1 MLPLPQS
8 VFSPK
13 VMQMASEA
21 TKAEG
26 SDAAGAEGISHGSS
40 AAGAIHVRNL
50 TKVFDTE
57 EGEEAVFDDVSFD
70 IEPGSFVTLIGR
82 SGSGKSTMLNI
93 ISGVLEPTKGRV
105 EFEGTRDDEV
115 TLGHVFQSP
124 RLLPWNT
131 CVENVEYVHE
141 NNPDYTRELAEEYL
155 DLVGLSN
162 HYDKY
167 PSQLS
172 GGQRQRVGITRALSI
187 DPEILIMDEPFSNLD
202 EITAEALRD
211 ELVNI
216 WQKLG
221 KTVFFVTHDI
231 TEAIELSD
239 RILML
244 GEGRIFDDMSI
255 DLDRPRDV
263 DSEEFLRVRQDAI
276 DRFHAIA

>member
-1 MLPLPQS
+1 
-8 VFSPK
+8 
-13 VMQMASEA
+13 MASEA
-21 TKAEG
+21 RGASEAAD
-26 SDAAGAEGISHGSS
+26 SDVEGIEHGSS

-57 EGEEAVFDDVSFD
+57 EGRETVFEDVSFD

-93 ISGVLEPTKGRV
+93 ISNVLEPTEGHV
-105 EFEGTRDDEV
+105 EFEATADDEEV

-131 CVENVEYVHE
+131 CVENIEYVHE
-141 NNPDYTRELAEEYL
+141 DNPEYTRDLAEQYL

-202 EITAEALRD
+202 EITAAELRE
-211 ELVNI
+211 ELIDI

-244 GEGRIFDDMSI
+244 GDGDIFDDMSI

-263 DSEEFLRVRQDAI
+263 DSEEFLQVRQDAI
-276 DRFHAIA
+276 NRFHAIK

>member
-1 MLPLPQS
+1 
-8 VFSPK
+8 
-13 VMQMASEA
+13 MA
-21 TKAEG
+21 
-26 SDAAGAEGISHGSS
+26 SDAAHELSSDDTPEITSDSSS
-40 AAGAIHVRNL
+40 AGAVHVENL
-50 TKVFDTE
+50 TKIFDTE
-57 EGEEAVFDDVSFD
+57 EGQETVFENVSFD

-93 ISGVLEPTKGRV
+93 ISGVLEPTDGQVR
-105 EFEGTRDDEV
+105 FETAQDDEV

-131 CVENVEYVHE
+131 CVQNIEYVHE
-141 NNPDYTRELAEEYL
+141 NNPDYTRDHAEKYL

-202 EITAEALRD
+202 EITAESLRK
-211 ELVNI
+211 ELIDI
-216 WQKLG
+216 WKELG

-244 GEGRIFDDMSI
+244 GDGRIFDDMSI
-255 DLDRPRDV
+255 ELERPRDV
-263 DSEEFLRVRQDAI
+263 DSEEFLKVRQEAI
-276 DRFHAIA
+276 NRFHAIK

>member
-1 MLPLPQS
+1 
-8 VFSPK
+8 
-13 VMQMASEA
+13 MASEVTGTNEPDTTA
-21 TKAEG
+21 TVP
-26 SDAAGAEGISHGSS
+26 GASS
-40 AAGAIHVRNL
+40 SAGAISVRNL
-50 TKVFDTE
+50 TKEFDTE
-57 EGEEAVFDDVSFD
+57 EGIETVFDDVSFD

-93 ISGVLEPTKGRV
+93 ISGVLEPTAGSV
-105 EFEGTRDDEV
+105 EFETNAADEEV

-131 CVENVEYVHE
+131 CVENIEYVHE
-141 NNPDYTRELAEEYL
+141 ANPDYTQAHAEKYL
-155 DLVGLSN
+155 DLVGLSE

-187 DPEILIMDEPFSNLD
+187 DPEVLIMDEPFSNLD
-202 EITAEALRD
+202 EITAEQLRD
-211 ELVNI
+211 ELIDI

-244 GEGRIFDDMSI
+244 GDGRIFDDMSI
-255 DLDRPRDV
+255 DLERPRDV
-263 DSEEFLRVRQDAI
+263 DSEEFLKVRQDAI
-276 DRFHAIA
+276 ERFHAIA

>member
-1 MLPLPQS
+1 
-8 VFSPK
+8 
-13 VMQMASEA
+13 MASEA
-21 TKAEG
+21 QAAD
-26 SDAAGAEGISHGSS
+26 SDLDAEGIEHGTS

-50 TKVFDTE
+50 TKQFDTE
-57 EGEEAVFDDVSFD
+57 EGRETVFEDVSFD

-93 ISGVLEPTKGRV
+93 ISNVLEPTEGSV
-105 EFEGTRDDEV
+105 EFEATQDDDV

-131 CVENVEYVHE
+131 CVENIEYVHE
-141 NNPDYTRELAEEYL
+141 ANPDYTRELAEEYL

-187 DPEILIMDEPFSNLD
+187 DPEILVMDEPFSNLD
-202 EITAEALRD
+202 EITAESLRE
-211 ELVNI
+211 ELIEI

-244 GEGRIFDDMSI
+244 GNGEIFDDMSI

-263 DSEEFLRVRQDAI
+263 DSEEFLKVRQDAI
-276 DRFHAIA
+276 NRFHAIK

>member
-1 MLPLPQS
+1 
-8 VFSPK
+8 
-13 VMQMASEA
+13 MASEA
-21 TKAEG
+21 TRTDESEG
-26 SDAAGAEGISHGSS
+26 ATAVAGATS

-50 TKVFDTE
+50 SKEFDTE
-57 EGEEAVFDDVSFD
+57 EGIETVFEDVSFD
-70 IEPGSFVTLIGR
+70 IKPGSFVTLIGR

-93 ISGVLEPTKGRV
+93 ISGVLEPTEGRV
-105 EFEGTRDDEV
+105 EFETNAADEEV

-131 CVENVEYVHE
+131 CVENIEYVHE
-141 NNPDYTRELAEEYL
+141 NNPEYTRAHAEEYL
-155 DLVGLSN
+155 DLVGLSD

-202 EITAEALRD
+202 EITAEQLRE
-211 ELVNI
+211 ELTSI

-244 GEGRIFDDMSI
+244 GDGRIFDDMTI
-255 DLDRPRDV
+255 DLERPRDV
-263 DSEEFLRVRQDAI
+263 DSEEFLKVRQDAI
-276 DRFHAIA
+276 ERFHAIK